1 MAKIKTKRKIVTIR
15 HSLFHFGSAV
25 QDSMIKEPYS
35 LQRLFKDIIAGI
47 TVGIIAIPLAMALA
61 IASGVSPEYGLYIS
75 FVAGIVISLTGGS
88 RFSVSGPTAAF
99 VVILF
104 PVAQAYGPAGLCV
117 ASMISGIFLLIMSA
131 CRLGRLIQ
139 FIPIEV
145 TLGFTMGIGI
155 VIAVLQI
162 KDFFGIDAPMPEGF
176 FQKIQSLAQNAH
188 TFKWG
193 DAVVGIVTLA
203 TMVLWPKLR
212 IKFPGH
218 LPAVVLGT
226 LVAMALAKFCGQDVA
241 TIGSKFT
248 YTLSDGTTG
257 NGIPPVLPSFVF
269 PWDLPG
275 PKNGEL
281 IWNFETIQSI
291 IVAAFSM
298 AVLGAIE
305 SLLCAV
311 VLDGMTNT
319 RHHSNGELFGQGLGN
334 IIAPFIGGIT
344 STAAIARSAAN
355 VKAGGTSPVAAVVH
369 AILVLIAI
377 LFLAPVLSDLPL
389 AAMSALLLVVA
400 YNMSEWRKVVHL
412 AKTAQRTDVFIMF
425 CCIFATVVFDM
436 VVAISFGIIM
446 ASIIFMRDMA
456 KMTKVQDLS
465 IHRSLV
471 QGIHED
477 FHVYR
482 INGPLFFASAERTF
496 RKIRHEVEGAKGVIL
511 HFDAVNM
518 LDAGGYHCFSQFCN
532 DMTKRNTKLI
542 IAEVNY
548 QPLRIMVK
556 SRFPETHPKILFT
569 KSLPEAI
576 EKSNTCLND
585 ASDNKVAQQ
594 TVKA

>member
-1 MAKIKTKRKIVTIR
+1 MAKIKTKRKIVSIR
-15 HSLFHFGSAV
+15 HSIFHFGSAV
-25 QDSMIKEPYS
+25 QDSMIKEPYTKA
-35 LQRLFKDIIAGI
+35 RFFKDIIAGI

-61 IASGVSPEYGLYIS
+61 IASGVSPEYGLYTA

-117 ASMISGIFLLIMSA
+117 ASLISGVFLLIMSA
-131 CRLGRLIQ
+131 ARLGRLIQ

-155 VIAVLQI
+155 VIAVLQV
-162 KDFFGIDAPMPEGF
+162 KDFFGIEAAMPEGF
-176 FQKIQSLAQNAH
+176 FQKIKSLVTNAN

-193 DAVVGIVTLA
+193 DALVGIVTLL
-203 TMVLWPKLR
+203 TMVFWHKLR
-212 IKFPGH
+212 IRFPGH

-226 LVAMALAKFCGQDVA
+226 LVAFILGKFCDQHVA

-248 YTLSDGTTG
+248 YTLADGTVG
-257 NGIPPVLPSFVF
+257 NGIPPVLPDFVL
-269 PWDLPG
+269 PWNLPG
-275 PKNGEL
+275 PKGGEL
-281 IWNFETIQSI
+281 VWDFETIQSI

-334 IIAPFIGGIT
+334 LIAPFLGGIT

-377 LFLAPVLSDLPL
+377 LFLAPVLSELPL

-436 VVAISFGIIM
+436 VVAITFGIIM

-456 KMTKVQDLS
+456 KMTKVHDLTV
-465 IHRSLV
+465 HRSVTDKLNSEY
-471 QGIHED
+471 HA
-477 FHVYR
+477 YR

-496 RKIRHEVEGAKGVIL
+496 RKIRHEVEGAKGVVL
-511 HFDAVNM
+511 DFDAVNM

-532 DMTKRNTKLI
+532 DMTKRGTKI
-542 IAEVNY
+542 IVASVSY

-556 SRFPETHPKILFT
+556 SKFPSEHPEILFAKT
-569 KSLPEAI
+569 LNEAL
-576 EKSNTCLND
+576 EKSNEGVIT
-585 ASDNKVAQQ
+585 KE
-594 TVKA
+594 